1 MMTPQR
7 TPQQRIRFI
16 VIVTLAIV
24 IPLGLALPFALGFG
38 FISVLTAPGCGGGQ
52 DPAGMGWNYEDVSFP
67 SSEFPGQMIPAYWI
81 AADEPSELTVIV
93 VPTSGG
99 RGERLDEVAA
109 YRAAGVN
116 VLSYAGRTCLAPV
129 TNSLGY
135 LEADA
140 VGDALAY
147 LNTRGD
153 VDPNQIGLHG
163 FSAGGAA
170 ALMAAA
176 RFNDQIAW
184 LVSEGGYHNFNAE
197 IDENSL
203 THLPLGL
210 GPLFRFGALFGYR
223 VTVGVDMS
231 VLSPI
236 DAIDAIDA
244 PVLLIY
250 GTREPSLAGAREMQ
264 RVGGENIRLWEVPG
278 ATHGGYIAAA
288 GAAEYEERIKEFLT
302 TENIENTE

>member
-1 MMTPQR
+1 MTTPHR
-7 TPQQRIRFI
+7 TPRQRFLFI
-16 VIVTLAIV
+16 LRATFAIV
-24 IPLGLALPFALGFG
+24 IPLLLGLPFALGFG
-38 FISVLTAPGCGGGQ
+38 FISVLTAPGCGAGQ
-52 DPAGMGWNYEDVSFP
+52 DPASMGWTYENVSFP
-67 SSEFPGQMIPAYWI
+67 SSEFPGQTIPAYWI
-81 AADEPSELTVIV
+81 PGDEPSGLSVIF

-116 VLSYAGRTCLAPV
+116 VLSYSGRGCLTPV

-135 LEADA
+135 READA

-147 LNTRGD
+147 LRTRSD
-153 VDPNQIGLHG
+153 VDSTQIGLHG

-176 RFNDQIAW
+176 RFNEQVAW
-184 LVSEGGYHNFNAE
+184 VVSEGGYHNFHAE
-197 IDENSL
+197 IDENSMA
-203 THLPLGL
+203 HLPLGL
-210 GPLFRFGALFGYR
+210 GALFRLGALFGYR
-223 VTVGVDMS
+223 MQVGVDMS

-236 DAIDAIDA
+236 EAIDDIDA

-264 RVGGENIRLWEVPG
+264 RIGGENISLWEVPE

-288 GAAEYEERIKEFLT
+288 GAAEYQERIEEFLT
-302 TENIENTE
+302 TE

>member
-1 MMTPQR
+1 L
-7 TPQQRIRFI
+7 FI
-16 VIVTLAIV
+16 LRATLAIV
-24 IPLGLALPFALGFG
+24 IPLGLALPFVLGFG

-81 AADEPSELTVIV
+81 PAAD
-93 VPTSGG
+93 PTSGLSVILVPTG
-99 RGERLDEVAA
+99 VARGGRLDEAAA
-109 YRAAGVN
+109 YHAAGVN
-116 VLSYAGRTCLAPV
+116 VLTYSARTCLAPV

-135 LEADA
+135 HEVDA

-170 ALMAAA
+170 AIMAAA
-176 RFNDQIAW
+176 RFNEQIAW

-210 GPLFRFGALFGYR
+210 GALFRLGALFGYR
-223 VTVGVDMS
+223 VAVGVDMS
-231 VLSPI
+231 VLSPV
-236 DAIDAIDA
+236 DAIDDIDA

-264 RVGGENIRLWEVPG
+264 RIGGENIRLWEVPG

-302 TENIENTE
+302 TENTENTE